1 MYRAVTIS
9 TQPATLQVT
18 APASFG
24 KAPALGVA
32 HTRPLGAGHRRSFSA
47 GVSVQKEW
55 NESNWS
61 ICRPLNQVPL
71 GFPLERTRREIYGED
86 AAVVANRI
94 SNAMRNMSVET
105 EYDGENAKAKCTSL
119 DQVSFRIRLFAGGED
134 GLPVIVEVQRRSG
147 STSSF
152 MKICRQILDGAE
164 GGEVTKSTSKPC
176 TKMPPFIKGAIG
188 NMTCLQSVL
197 KKKDG
202 KPELDAL
209 NKSIEL
215 LQCPKKSSN
224 LLGLENLCF
233 LTDALKTRPDMALS
247 SSKDIVLGRRSTE
260 LREKVVAILQKDAL
274 LPDQYSPEP
283 LAIQSRHM
291 ALVLLSNSLLL
302 TSKDGCLADAVE
314 SQKWF
319 SDTLI
324 PTLLDEVKSFKMS
337 SNNAYEAACSLASLA
352 NCSDV
357 ARKIMKE
364 NAALEYLRAAHHYGK
379 ENHELLST
387 ETELTLIALGAPI

>member
-1 MYRAVTIS
+1 MS
-9 TQPATLQVT
+9 QPATLQVT

-24 KAPALGVA
+24 KAPAAGVA
-32 HTRPLGAGHRRSFSA
+32 RPIPLSASHGRSFSA
-47 GVSVQKEW
+47 GVSVRKEW
-55 NESNWS
+55 NESNWN
-61 ICRPLNQVPL
+61 ICSPLCQVPL
-71 GFPLERTRREIYGED
+71 GFPLERTHREIYGD
-86 AAVVANRI
+86 AAEVANRI
-94 SNAMRNMSVET
+94 SNALRNMSVET

-119 DQVSFRIRLFAGGED
+119 DQVNFRIRLFAGGED
-134 GLPVIVEVQRRSG
+134 GLPVIVEVQRRCG
-147 STSSF
+147 SSSSF
-152 MKICRQILDGAE
+152 MKICRQILNGAE
-164 GGEVTKSTSKPC
+164 GGAVAKSRSKPC
-176 TKMPPFIKGAIG
+176 TRMPPFIKGAIG
-188 NMTCLQSVL
+188 NMSCLQSVV
-197 KKKDG
+197 KKEEG

-215 LQCPKKSSN
+215 LKCQKKCSN

-233 LTDALKTRPDMALS
+233 LTDPLKTRPDKALS
-247 SSKDIVLGRRSTE
+247 SCKDIVLGERRAE
-260 LREKVVAILQKDAL
+260 LREKVVAILLQKDAF
-274 LPDQYSPEP
+274 LPEQYSAEL
-283 LAIQSRHM
+283 LAKQSRHM

-357 ARKIMKE
+357 AKKIMKE

-379 ENHELLST
+379 ENHELLSS
-387 ETELTLIALGAPI
+387 ETELILIALGAPI

>member
-1 MYRAVTIS
+1 MS
-9 TQPATLQVT
+9 
-18 APASFG
+18 G
-24 KAPALGVA
+24 
-32 HTRPLGAGHRRSFSA
+32 RSFSA
-47 GVSVQKEW
+47 GVSVRKEW
-55 NESNWS
+55 NESNWN
-61 ICRPLNQVPL
+61 IRIPLDQVPL
-71 GFPLERTRREIYGED
+71 GFLLERTHREIYGED
-86 AAVVANRI
+86 AAEVANRI
-94 SNAMRNMSVET
+94 SNAMRKMSVET

-134 GLPVIVEVQRRSG
+134 GLPVIVEVQRRGGCS
-147 STSSF
+147 SSF
-152 MKICRQILDGAE
+152 MKICRQILNGAE
-164 GGEVTKSTSKPC
+164 GGEVAKSRSKPC
-176 TKMPPFIKGAIG
+176 TRMPPFIKGAIG
-188 NMTCLQSVL
+188 NMSCLQSVV
-197 KKKDG
+197 KKEEG
-202 KPELDAL
+202 KPEFDAL

-215 LQCPKKSSN
+215 LNCPKKCSN

-233 LTDALKTRPDMALS
+233 LTDPLKTRPDKALS
-247 SSKDIVLGRRSTE
+247 SCKDIVLGGRRAA

-274 LPDQYSPEP
+274 LPEQYSAEP
-283 LAIQSRHM
+283 LAKQSRHM

-357 ARKIMKE
+357 AKKIMKE
-364 NAALEYLRAAHHYGK
+364 NAALEYLRAAHHFGK
-379 ENHELLST
+379 ENHELLSS
-387 ETELTLIALGAPI
+387 ETELILIALGAPI